1 MKNKVLILLACVLAL
16 SICGTVYAAAFAPA
30 AQTENAP
37 AAPTEAKTQ
46 AQTETEAQATL
57 DKSEKLEMYSMRS
70 AAAAHSAL
78 RPAATASE
86 ISISA
91 VGTAAAGFLTSA
103 P

>member
-37 AAPTEAKTQ
+37 ATPTEAETQ

-57 DKSEKLEMYSMRS
+57 DK
-70 AAAAHSAL
+70 
-78 RPAATASE
+78 
-86 ISISA
+86 
-91 VGTAAAGFLTSA
+91 
-103 P
+103 